1 MVAPFDVLTVTDA
14 KPTWL
19 GCADTLSKALEL
31 ASKNGSGLY
40 LVYSQ
45 QNEQKNVYEVTSG
58 GSIVQVVS
66 ETSIQL

>member
-1 MVAPFDVLTVTDA
+1 MVAPFDVLAVSDG

-31 ASKNGSGLY
+31 ANENGSGLY

-45 QNEQKNVYEVTSG
+45 QTAEKNFYEVTSG
-58 GSIVQVVS
+58 GSIVRVS
-66 ETSIQL
+66 S